1 MRSVDLFLPS
11 VADNLNLKFLD
22 ITHCALPYYTG
33 SFHLYSWYN
42 LGRGAHARARWL
54 RNKNLIPGSAKV
66 TQKVCFPY
74 ENIKYRKNIGTLL
87 LCA

>member
-1 MRSVDLFLPS
+1 MRSIDLFLPS

-54 RNKNLIPGSAKV
+54 RNKNLIPGKRKSVAI
-66 TQKVCFPY
+66 TRFRY
-74 ENIKYRKNIGTLL
+74 ENL
-87 LCA
+87 